1 MTRLYKLVTG
11 DEKWG
16 MYLNTVQRATWVD
29 AEATAPDIPKGDIHG
44 RRVRL
49 SVWWSVHG
57 VEYWELLAQGTII
70 TAVVY
75 SRQLQDL
82 KAHLASSRE
91 KLAFIHFQHDY
102 ARPPASKLTKTQ
114 LTGFGWHVLPYPAY
128 SPNLAPSDY
137 WLFSEPQHYLDGQD
151 FKNEAEVKHALT
163 AFFAS
168 KAAT

>member
-1 MTRLYKLVTG
+1 
-11 DEKWG
+11 

-44 RRVRL
+44 RRVML
-49 SVWWSVHG
+49 SVCWSVHG
-57 VEYWELLAQGTII
+57 VECWELLAQGTTII
-70 TAVVY
+70 TVVY

-91 KLAFIHFQHDY
+91 KQAFIHFQHDY

-151 FKNEAEVKHALT
+151 FKNEAEVKRALT
-163 AFFAS
+163 ANFAS
-168 KAAT
+168 QPAASCAEGIHKLAG